1 MSVYNIL
8 IHVYLSIVATV
19 RLSASKY
26 NTSEPAGRVEVC
38 ADLINATL
46 GSRQR
51 LRVNFAFIDGSALRN
66 RKSWTIKCHCLLTC
80 CFM

>member
-19 RLSASKY
+19 RLNAGKY

-46 GSRQR
+46 GSGQS
-51 LRVNFAFIDGSALRN
+51 LRINFAFNDGSALRN
-66 RKSWTIKCHCLLTC
+66 RKSWSIKCHCLLRC
-80 CFM
+80 SFM